1 MPKIL
6 LDLII
11 PAKLQGTE
19 IDAAIPAGGGHV
31 LLLGLLLR
39 LGLGG
44 DGGELGGVG
53 QVGLGLGLVLLGLLG
68 LLGLAEKAGKVRSG
82 EFSTEKAVKSG
93 KAGLVIVSEE
103 SSDNTKKM
111 FRNMCTYYKVP
122 YFEFGSKEELGH
134 ILGKQM
140 RASLAVI
147 DENFSNALLKHFT
160 AKA

>member
-1 MPKIL
+1 MNRNK
-6 LDLII
+6 
-11 PAKLQGTE
+11 
-19 IDAAIPAGGGHV
+19 V
-31 LLLGLLLR
+31 
-39 LGLGG
+39 
-44 DGGELGGVG
+44 
-53 QVGLGLGLVLLGLLG
+53 LG

-93 KAGLVIVSEE
+93 KAGLVIVSE
-103 SSDNTKKM
+103 M

-147 DENFSNALLKHFT
+147 DPNFSEALLKHF
-160 AKA
+160 AD

>member
-1 MPKIL
+1 MAAPSSIHKK
-6 LDLII
+6 DLII

-68 LLGLAEKAGKVRSG
+68 LLGLVGG
-82 EFSTEKAVKSG
+82 G
-93 KAGLVIVSEE
+93 GLLHGLGQQALNVVV
-103 SSDNTKKM
+103 DLLGGLLHP
-111 FRNMCTYYKVP
+111 VLLALD
-122 YFEFGSKEELGH
+122 GGGGGELGELVQ
-134 ILGKQM
+134 ILGLGGLKG
-140 RASLAVI
+140 LHLG
-147 DENFSNALLKHFT
+147 DELGGVLLGLGQAILLGLELLF
-160 AKA
+160 